1 LRLRKESSKG
11 PVEGTRREPP
21 PEFANLTVDLLKP
34 VQHSKRYAITNVDSL
49 GVIERFTYTEITR
62 ETARWAQLLRE
73 NGLQPGDRV
82 VIVAGREWG
91 WRCAL
96 LGSIHAG
103 GVAVPCPAS
112 LSPREIGTV
121 ADHADASLLV
131 SLRPRPDLVELDGR
145 RALTADDL
153 DAVDPARALE
163 QPPYRTDPRD
173 IALILYAWHDLDLT
187 GTMHTHASLLAQA
200 DAAEHWLGVDE
211 DERIWATTDDGSAPS
226 MWLLLAAWRRAAS
239 IVVVDLELDSEAKF
253 ELLDRLRPAAVW
265 FSDDEYRMLGSA
277 EVPTW
282 VDLRSIRR
290 ALVDTE
296 ETEGANSFAAAFDA
310 ALVPVFA
317 LDELGVVAGWPAGHE
332 GQADATT
339 AHPTPGVQFAIV
351 GGDGTELP
359 PGEVG
364 DVAVRSDAPTLFTG
378 YAGRE
383 GRSRSAGWFRF
394 GWRGALTA
402 EGALRIEARSPSE
415 VEPVGASV
423 DLPVP
428 EVEEE
433 PAPEE
438 HVAAEPEPAALGWR
452 ARRSAERARREE
464 ERAAEEEGRRHEEAA
479 VRESAERE
487 AAEAAERERAGAEE
501 RREREEAE
509 ALEHAEREAA
519 EAEERRLQEQ
529 AEARARAEAEEHRR
543 REEAEARERAER
555 EAAAEARQ
563 AEEERLAEERR
574 VAEQEKQRDEE
585 QRQRVEEEARRRAE
599 QEAEQRAAAEADERR
614 RAEAEAKQRGEEEKR
629 REEERRRD
637 EKEAREPEAREA
649 KERET
654 AEAEEG
660 RRAEEEAKAQQ
671 EVGAAEAKQRAEEE
685 KSREK
690 ERRREEKEARARAER
705 EAKEREKAEA
715 EERRRAEE
723 EAKIQAKR
731 EEVEVKQRAKEEK
744 EREQREA
751 KDRAEREK
759 AEAETAKVQAKID
772 AAEAKQRAKDEKE
785 REKREAVER
794 AEREKAE
801 AEAAQVQAKVDA
813 VEAKQRAKD
822 EKEREKREAVERAER
837 EKAEAEAAKV
847 QQKQA
852 EVEAKKRAEEEKRR
866 AKEREREEREARRRA
881 EEEAKEAARAERK
894 AARKEKRRPPEAPK
908 PADDGPRR
916 FGRRRREVAE
926 EPEPQH
932 VPDVVARI
940 QQYGMA
946 AASNDSPAE
955 PPEQPDDD

>member
-1 LRLRKESSKG
+1 LRLRKESVKR
-11 PVEGTRREPP
+11 PVEETRRDPP

-49 GVIERFTYTEITR
+49 GVIERFTYSEITR
-62 ETARWAQLLRE
+62 EAARWAQLLRE
-73 NGLQPGDRV
+73 KGLQPGERV
-82 VIVAGREWG
+82 AIVAGREWG

-96 LGSIHAG
+96 LGAIHAG

-112 LSPREIGTV
+112 LSAREIGTV
-121 ADHADASLLV
+121 AEHADASLLV

-145 RALTADDL
+145 TALTADDV
-153 DAVDPARALE
+153 DAIDPAHALE

-211 DERIWATTDDGSAPS
+211 DERIWATVDDGSGPS
-226 MWLLLAAWRRAAS
+226 IWLLLAAWRRAAS
-239 IVVVDLELDSEAKF
+239 IVVVDLELDSEAKL

-277 EVPTW
+277 EVPAW

-296 ETEGANSFAAAFDA
+296 ETEGAISFATAFAA

-332 GQADATT
+332 GRADATT
-339 AHPTPGVQFAIV
+339 AQPIPGVQFAVV
-351 GGDGTELP
+351 GRDGAELP

-378 YAGRE
+378 YAGKE
-383 GRSRSAGWFRF
+383 GRSRSAEWFRF
-394 GWRGALTA
+394 GWHGALTA
-402 EGALRIEARSPSE
+402 EGALQIEARSANE

-428 EVEEE
+428 KVAEE

-438 HVAAEPEPAALGWR
+438 EPVAAEPEPAALGWR

-464 ERAAEEEGRRHEEAA
+464 ERAAEDERRRQEEAEA
-479 VRESAERE
+479 RESAERE
-487 AAEAAERERAGAEE
+487 AAEAAERERAEAEE

-509 ALEHAEREAA
+509 AREGAAREAA
-519 EAEERRLQEQ
+519 EAEERRLQQQ
-529 AEARARAEAEEHRR
+529 AEARARAEAEERR
-543 REEAEARERAER
+543 LREEAEAEARERAER
-555 EAAAEARQ
+555 KAAAEARR
-563 AEEERLAEERR
+563 AEDERLAEEHRA
-574 VAEQEKQRDEE
+574 AEQEKQREEE
-585 QRQRVEEEARRRAE
+585 QRQRAEEEARRRAE
-599 QEAEQRAAAEADERR
+599 QGAKQRAAAEADERR
-614 RAEAEAKQRGEEEKR
+614 RVE
-629 REEERRRD
+629 
-637 EKEAREPEAREA
+637 
-649 KERET
+649 
-654 AEAEEG
+654 
-660 RRAEEEAKAQQ
+660 
-671 EVGAAEAKQRAEEE
+671 AEAKQRAEEE
-685 KSREK
+685 KFREEDRAKVEAEERRRAEEHAKAQQAVAAAEAKQRAEREKSREK
-690 ERRREEKEARARAER
+690 ERQLAEKEAHARAER

-731 EEVEVKQRAKEEK
+731 EEAEAKQRAKEEREREQREAKERADREKVEAEAAKVQAKIDAAEAKQRAKEEK
-744 EREQREA
+744 EREKREA
-751 KDRAEREK
+751 VERVEREK
-759 AEAETAKVQAKID
+759 AEAEAAKVQAKVD

-794 AEREKAE
+794 AEREKT
-801 AEAAQVQAKVDA
+801 
-813 VEAKQRAKD
+813 
-822 EKEREKREAVERAER
+822 
-837 EKAEAEAAKV
+837 EAEAAKA

-852 EVEAKKRAEEEKRR
+852 EVDAKKRAEEDKRR
-866 AKEREREEREARRRA
+866 AKEREQAEKEARRRA

-894 AARKEKRRPPEAPK
+894 AARKEKRRPREAPK
-908 PADDGPRR
+908 PADDGQRR
-916 FGRRRREVAE
+916 FGRRRREVVE
-926 EPEPQH
+926 ETEPQH
-932 VPDVVARI
+932 APDVVARI
-940 QQYGMA
+940 QQYGMT

-955 PPEQPDDD
+955 PPEQPDED

>member
-1 LRLRKESSKG
+1 MRLRKESNER
-11 PVEGTRREPP
+11 PVEKTRHEPA

-62 ETARWAQLLRE
+62 ETARWAQLLSE
-73 NGLQPGDRV
+73 KGLQPGDRV

-96 LGSIHAG
+96 LGAIHAG

-121 ADHADASLLV
+121 AEHAGASLLI

-145 RALTADDL
+145 EVLTADDV

-187 GTMHTHASLLAQA
+187 GTMHTHSSLLAQA
-200 DAAEHWLGVDE
+200 EAAEHWLGLDE
-211 DERIWATTDDGSAPS
+211 DERIWATVDDGSGPS
-226 MWLLLAAWRRAAS
+226 IWLLLAAWRRAAS
-239 IVVVDLELDSEAKF
+239 IVVVDLELDSEAKL

-265 FSDDEYRMLGSA
+265 FSDDEYGMLGSS
-277 EVPTW
+277 EVPAW

-296 ETEGANSFAAAFDA
+296 ETEGASSFVAAFGA

-332 GQADATT
+332 GHADPTT
-339 AHPTPGVQFAIV
+339 AHPTPGVQVAVV
-351 GGDGTELP
+351 GGDGTELA

-402 EGALRIEARSPSE
+402 EGALRIEERSPSE

-428 EVEEE
+428 EVAEE

-438 HVAAEPEPAALGWR
+438 QAAAPEPAAIGWR

-464 ERAAEEEGRRHEEAA
+464 EHAAEEERRRREEAEA
-479 VRESAERE
+479 GESAERE
-487 AAEAAERERAGAEE
+487 AAQAAERERAEAAERRERDEAEARELAEREAAEERLAEE
-501 RREREEAE
+501 RRERD
-509 ALEHAEREAA
+509 
-519 EAEERRLQEQ
+519 
-529 AEARARAEAEEHRR
+529 
-543 REEAEARERAER
+543 EAEARERAER
-555 EAAAEARQ
+555 EAAAEAQRV
-563 AEEERLAEERR
+563 EEERLAEERR
-574 VAEQEKQRDEE
+574 VAEQQQQRDAE
-585 QRQRVEEEARRRAE
+585 QRQRVEEEARRQAE
-599 QEAEQRAAAEADERR
+599 QEEKQRAAAEADERR
-614 RAEAEAKQRGEEEKR
+614 RAEAGAKQRAEE
-629 REEERRRD
+629 
-637 EKEAREPEAREA
+637 EKEAREREAREA
-649 KERET
+649 KDREK
-654 AEAEEG
+654 AEADER

-671 EVGAAEAKQRAEEE
+671 AAAAAEAKQRAEEE

-690 ERRREEKEARARAER
+690 ERQREEKEVRARAER
-705 EAKEREKAEA
+705 EAKEREKADA
-715 EERRRAEE
+715 EERRRAAE
-723 EAKIQAKR
+723 EAKVQAKR
-731 EEVEVKQRAKEEK
+731 EEAEAKQRAKDEK

-751 KDRAEREK
+751 KERAQREK
-759 AEAETAKVQAKID
+759 AEAEAAKVQAKIDAAEAKQRAKQDKEREKREAEERVEREKAAAEAAKVQAKID
-772 AAEAKQRAKDEKE
+772 AAEAKQRAKDDKEREKREAAERVE

-794 AEREKAE
+794 VEREKAE
-801 AEAAQVQAKVDA
+801 AQ
-813 VEAKQRAKD
+813 
-822 EKEREKREAVERAER
+822 
-837 EKAEAEAAKV
+837 AAKARE
-847 QQKQA
+847 KQA
-852 EVEAKKRAEEEKRR
+852 EVDAKKRAEEEKRS
-866 AKEREREEREARRRA
+866 AKEREREAKEARRRA
-881 EEEAKEAARAERK
+881 EAEGKEAARAERK
-894 AARKEKRRPPEAPK
+894 AARTEKRRPLEAPK
-908 PADDGPRR
+908 PADDGQRR
-916 FGRRRREVAE
+916 FGRRRREFVE

-932 VPDVVARI
+932 APDVVARI
-940 QQYGMA
+940 KQYGMTA
-946 AASNDSPAE
+946 ESNGPAE
-955 PPEQPDDD
+955 PPEQADDE

>member
-1 LRLRKESSKG
+1 MRLRKESSKR
-11 PVEGTRREPP
+11 PVEETRRESP
-21 PEFANLTVDLLKP
+21 PELANLTVDLLKP
-34 VQHSKRYAITNVDSL
+34 VLHSKRYGITNVDSL

-73 NGLQPGDRV
+73 KGLQPGDRV

-96 LGSIHAG
+96 LGAIHAG

-112 LSPREIGTV
+112 LSLREIHTV
-121 ADHADASLLV
+121 ADQAGASLLV

-145 RALTADDL
+145 RALTADDV
-153 DAVDPARALE
+153 DAVDPARALAQRPHQTE
-163 QPPYRTDPRD
+163 SRD
-173 IALILYAWHDLDLT
+173 IALILYAWHGLDLT

-200 DAAEHWLGVDE
+200 DAGEHWLGVDG
-211 DERIWATTDDGSAPS
+211 DERIWATADDGSGPS
-226 MWLLLAAWRRAAS
+226 IWLLLAAWRRAAS
-239 IVVVDLELDSEAKF
+239 IVVVDLELDSEAKL

-265 FSDDEYRMLGSA
+265 FSDDEYGMLGSSV
-277 EVPTW
+277 VPPW

-296 ETEGANSFAAAFDA
+296 ETEGASSFVAAFGA

-339 AHPTPGVQFAIV
+339 AHPTPGVQVAVV

-364 DVAVRSDAPTLFTG
+364 DVAVRSDAPTLFSG

-402 EGALRIEARSPSE
+402 EGTLRIESRSPGE

-423 DLPVP
+423 DLPAP
-428 EVEEE
+428 ELADE

-452 ARRSAERARREE
+452 ARRERTRREE
-464 ERAAEEEGRRHEEAA
+464 ERAAEEERVRHDEAEA
-479 VRESAERE
+479 LELAERE
-487 AAEAAERERAGAEE
+487 AAEAAERERAEAVERRDREE
-501 RREREEAE
+501 ADRRERS
-509 ALEHAEREAA
+509 
-519 EAEERRLQEQ
+519 
-529 AEARARAEAEEHRR
+529 
-543 REEAEARERAER
+543 ER
-555 EAAAEARQ
+555 EAAAEARR
-563 AEEERLAEERR
+563 AEDERLAEERR
-574 VAEQEKQRDEE
+574 VAEQANQRDEE
-585 QRQRVEEEARRRAE
+585 QRQRAEEDARRRAD
-599 QEAEQRAAAEADERR
+599 QEAKQRAAAEADER
-614 RAEAEAKQRGEEEKR
+614 AEAEAKQRAE
-629 REEERRRD
+629 EEER
-637 EKEAREPEAREA
+637 
-649 KERET
+649 
-654 AEAEEG
+654 

-671 EVGAAEAKQRAEEE
+671 AVAAGEAKRRAEEE

-690 ERRREEKEARARAER
+690 ERQREEKEARARAER
-705 EAKEREKAEA
+705 EAEEREKAEA

-731 EEVEVKQRAKEEK
+731 EDAEAKQRAKEEK

-751 KDRAEREK
+751 RERVEREK
-759 AEAETAKVQAKID
+759 AEAEAAKVQAKVDAAEAKRRAKEEKERAKREARERVERERAEAEAAKVQAKVD
-772 AAEAKQRAKDEKE
+772 AAEAKQRAKD
-785 REKREAVER
+785 
-794 AEREKAE
+794 
-801 AEAAQVQAKVDA
+801 D
-813 VEAKQRAKD
+813 
-822 EKEREKREAVERAER
+822 KEREKREAVERAER
-837 EKAEAEAAKV
+837 EKAEAEAAKAR
-847 QQKQA
+847 QKQA
-852 EVEAKKRAEEEKRR
+852 EVDAKQRAEEEKRS
-866 AKEREREEREARRRA
+866 AKEREREAKEARRRA

-894 AARKEKRRPPEAPK
+894 ASRKQKRRPQEAPK

-916 FGRRRREVAE
+916 FGRRRREVVE
-926 EPEPQH
+926 ETEPQRA
-932 VPDVVARI
+932 PDVVARI

-946 AASNDSPAE
+946 ATSNDSPAE
-955 PPEQPDDD
+955 PPEQADDD

>member
-1 LRLRKESSKG
+1 MRLRKESAKR
-11 PVEGTRREPP
+11 PVEETRPESP
-21 PEFANLTVDLLKP
+21 PELANLTVDLLKP
-34 VQHSKRYAITNVDSL
+34 LLHSKRYAITNVDSL

-62 ETARWAQLLRE
+62 ETARWAQLLRDK
-73 NGLQPGDRV
+73 GLQPGDRV

-96 LGSIHAG
+96 LGAIHAG

-112 LSPREIGTV
+112 LSLREIRTV
-121 ADHADASLLV
+121 ADHAGASLLV

-145 RALTADDL
+145 RALTADDV
-153 DAVDPARALE
+153 DAVDPTRALAQRPHE
-163 QPPYRTDPRD
+163 TESRD
-173 IALILYAWHDLDLT
+173 IALILYAWHALDLT

-200 DAAEHWLGVDE
+200 DAGEHWLGVDG
-211 DERIWATTDDGSAPS
+211 DERIWATADDGSGPS
-226 MWLLLAAWRRAAS
+226 IWLLLAAWRRGAS
-239 IVVVDLELDSEAKF
+239 IVVVDLELDSEAKL

-265 FSDDEYRMLGSA
+265 FSDDEYGMLGSA
-277 EVPTW
+277 VVPPW

-296 ETEGANSFAAAFDA
+296 ETEGASSFVAAFGG

-339 AHPTPGVQFAIV
+339 AHPTPGVQVAVV

-394 GWRGALTA
+394 GWRGAWTA
-402 EGALRIEARSPSE
+402 EGTLRIESRSTGE

-423 DLPVP
+423 DLPAP
-428 EVEEE
+428 ELADE

-452 ARRSAERARREE
+452 ARRGAERARREE
-464 ERAAEEEGRRHEEAA
+464 ERAAEEERLRHDEAEA
-479 VRESAERE
+479 LESAERE
-487 AAEAAERERAGAEE
+487 AAEAAERERAEALE
-501 RREREEAE
+501 RREREKAD
-509 ALEHAEREAA
+509 
-519 EAEERRLQEQ
+519 
-529 AEARARAEAEEHRR
+529 
-543 REEAEARERAER
+543 ARERAER
-555 EAAAEARQ
+555 EAAAEARR
-563 AEEERLAEERR
+563 AEDERLAEERR
-574 VAEQEKQRDEE
+574 LAEQANQRDEE
-585 QRQRVEEEARRRAE
+585 QRQRAEEDARRRAD
-599 QEAEQRAAAEADERR
+599 QEAKQRAAAEADER
-614 RAEAEAKQRGEEEKR
+614 AEAEAKQRAEEEQR

-637 EKEAREPEAREA
+637 EQEAREREAREA
-649 KERET
+649 KEREK
-654 AEAEEG
+654 AEAEG
-660 RRAEEEAKAQQ
+660 RRRAEEEATQA
-671 EVGAAEAKQRAEEE
+671 VAAGEAKRRAEEE

-690 ERRREEKEARARAER
+690 ERQREEKEARARAER
-705 EAKEREKAEA
+705 EAKVREKAEA

-731 EEVEVKQRAKEEK
+731 EEAEAKQRANEEKEREQREARERVEREKAEAEAAKVQAKVDAAEAKQRAKEEK
-744 EREQREA
+744 ERA
-751 KDRAEREK
+751 
-759 AEAETAKVQAKID
+759 
-772 AAEAKQRAKDEKE
+772 
-785 REKREAVER
+785 KREAVER

-801 AEAAQVQAKVDA
+801 AEAAKVQAKVDA
-813 VEAKQRAKD
+813 AEAKQRAKD
-822 EKEREKREAVERAER
+822 DKEREKREARERVEREKAEAEAAKVQAKVAAAEAKQRAKDDKEREKREAVERAER
-837 EKAEAEAAKV
+837 EKAEAEAAKARK
-847 QQKQA
+847 KQA
-852 EVEAKKRAEEEKRR
+852 EIDAKQRAEEEKRS
-866 AKEREREEREARRRA
+866 AKEREREVKEARRRA

-894 AARKEKRRPPEAPK
+894 AALKQKRPPREAPK
-908 PADDGPRR
+908 PADDGQRR
-916 FGRRRREVAE
+916 FGRRRREAVE
-926 EPEPQH
+926 ETEPQH
-932 VPDVVARI
+932 APDVVARI

>member
-1 LRLRKESSKG
+1 LRLRKESSKR
-11 PVEGTRREPP
+11 PVEETRRESP
-21 PEFANLTVDLLKP
+21 PELANLTVDLLKP
-34 VQHSKRYAITNVDSL
+34 VLHSKRYGITNVDSL

-73 NGLQPGDRV
+73 KGLQPGDRV

-96 LGSIHAG
+96 LGAIHAG

-112 LSPREIGTV
+112 LSLREIHTV
-121 ADHADASLLV
+121 ADQAGASLLV

-145 RALTADDL
+145 RALTADDV
-153 DAVDPARALE
+153 DAVDPARALAQRPHQTE
-163 QPPYRTDPRD
+163 SRD
-173 IALILYAWHDLDLT
+173 IALILYAWHGLDLT

-200 DAAEHWLGVDE
+200 DAGEHWLGVDG
-211 DERIWATTDDGSAPS
+211 DERIWATADDGSGPS
-226 MWLLLAAWRRAAS
+226 IWLLLAAWRRAAS
-239 IVVVDLELDSEAKF
+239 IVVVDLELDSEAKL

-265 FSDDEYRMLGSA
+265 FSDDEYGMLGSSV
-277 EVPTW
+277 VPPW

-296 ETEGANSFAAAFDA
+296 ETEGASSFVAAFGA

-339 AHPTPGVQFAIV
+339 AHPTPGVQVAVV

-364 DVAVRSDAPTLFTG
+364 DVAVRSDAPTLFSG

-402 EGALRIEARSPSE
+402 EGTLRIESRSPGE

-423 DLPVP
+423 DLPAP
-428 EVEEE
+428 ELADE

-452 ARRSAERARREE
+452 ARRERTRREE
-464 ERAAEEEGRRHEEAA
+464 ERAAEEERVRHDEAEA
-479 VRESAERE
+479 LELAERE
-487 AAEAAERERAGAEE
+487 AAEAAERERAEAVERRDREE
-501 RREREEAE
+501 ADRRERS
-509 ALEHAEREAA
+509 
-519 EAEERRLQEQ
+519 
-529 AEARARAEAEEHRR
+529 
-543 REEAEARERAER
+543 ER
-555 EAAAEARQ
+555 EAAAEARR
-563 AEEERLAEERR
+563 AEDERLAEERR
-574 VAEQEKQRDEE
+574 VAEQANQRDEE
-585 QRQRVEEEARRRAE
+585 QRQRAEEDARRRAD
-599 QEAEQRAAAEADERR
+599 QEAKQRAAAEADER
-614 RAEAEAKQRGEEEKR
+614 AEAEAKQRAE
-629 REEERRRD
+629 EEER
-637 EKEAREPEAREA
+637 
-649 KERET
+649 
-654 AEAEEG
+654 

-671 EVGAAEAKQRAEEE
+671 AVAAGEAKRRAEEE

-690 ERRREEKEARARAER
+690 ERQREEKEARARAER
-705 EAKEREKAEA
+705 EAEEREKAEA

-731 EEVEVKQRAKEEK
+731 EDAEAKQRAKEEK

-751 KDRAEREK
+751 RERVEREK
-759 AEAETAKVQAKID
+759 AEAEAAKVQAKVDAAEAKRRAKEEKERAKREARERVERERAEAEAAKVQAKVD
-772 AAEAKQRAKDEKE
+772 AAEAKQRAKE
-785 REKREAVER
+785 
-794 AEREKAE
+794 
-801 AEAAQVQAKVDA
+801 
-813 VEAKQRAKD
+813 

-847 QQKQA
+847 QAKVDAAEAKQRAKDDKEREKREAVERAEREKAEAEAAKARQKQA
-852 EVEAKKRAEEEKRR
+852 EVDAKQRAEEEKRS
-866 AKEREREEREARRRA
+866 AKEREREAKEARRRA

-894 AARKEKRRPPEAPK
+894 ASRKQKRRPQEAPK

-916 FGRRRREVAE
+916 FGRRRREVVE
-926 EPEPQH
+926 ETEPQRA
-932 VPDVVARI
+932 PDVVARI

-946 AASNDSPAE
+946 ATSNDSPAE
-955 PPEQPDDD
+955 PPEQADDD

>member
-1 LRLRKESSKG
+1 MRKESSKG
-11 PVEGTRREPP
+11 SVVHPRREAPP
-21 PEFANLTVDLLKP
+21 DFANLTVDLLKP

-62 ETARWAQLLRE
+62 EAARWAQLLRE
-73 NGLQPGDRV
+73 KGLQPGDRV

-96 LGSIHAG
+96 LGAIHAG

-121 ADHADASLLV
+121 VEHAGASLLV
-131 SLRPRPDLVELDGR
+131 SLRPGPDLVEVDGLH
-145 RALTADDL
+145 ALTADDV
-153 DAVDPARALE
+153 DAVDPARALA
-163 QPPYRTDPRD
+163 QPPHQSEARD
-173 IALILYAWHDLDLT
+173 IALILYAWHGLDLT
-187 GTMHTHASLLAQA
+187 GAMHTHASLLAQA

-211 DERIWATTDDGSAPS
+211 DERIWATADDGSGPS
-226 MWLLLAAWRRAAS
+226 IWLLLAAWRRAAS
-239 IVVVDLELDSEAKF
+239 IVVVDLELDSEAKL

-265 FSDDEYRMLGSA
+265 FSDDEYGMLGSTD
-277 EVPTW
+277 VPPW

-290 ALVDTE
+290 AFVDTE
-296 ETEGANSFAAAFDA
+296 ETEGVNAFVAAFGA

-332 GQADATT
+332 GKADATT
-339 AHPTPGVQFAIV
+339 AHPTPGVQVAVV

-364 DVAVRSDAPTLFTG
+364 DVVVRSDAPTLFTG

-402 EGALRIEARSPSE
+402 EGALRIEARSASE

-428 EVEEE
+428 EVAEE

-452 ARRSAERARREE
+452 ARRTAERARREE
-464 ERAAEEEGRRHEEAA
+464 EHAAEEEQRRSEEAQA
-479 VRESAERE
+479 RESAERE
-487 AAEAAERERAGAEE
+487 AVEAAAREREAVE
-501 RREREEAE
+501 RRE
-509 ALEHAEREAA
+509 H
-519 EAEERRLQEQ
+519 
-529 AEARARAEAEEHRR
+529 
-543 REEAEARERAER
+543 EEAEARDRAER
-555 EAAAEARQ
+555 EAAAEAER
-563 AEEERLAEERR
+563 AEEERLAEARR
-574 VAEQEKQRDEE
+574 VAEQEQQRDEE
-585 QRQRVEEEARRRAE
+585 QRQRMEEEARRRAE
-599 QEAEQRAAAEADERR
+599 QEAKQRAEEAQRRDEER
-614 RAEAEAKQRGEEEKR
+614 R
-629 REEERRRD
+629 REEEQ
-637 EKEAREPEAREA
+637 ARERQAREA
-649 KERET
+649 KEREK
-654 AEAEEG
+654 AEAGER
-660 RRAEEEAKAQQ
+660 RRAEQEAKAQQ
-671 EVGAAEAKQRAEEE
+671 AAAAAEAKQRAGEE

-690 ERRREEKEARARAER
+690 ERQREEKEARARAER

-731 EEVEVKQRAKEEK
+731 AEAEAKQRDKEEK

-751 KDRAEREK
+751 KERS
-759 AEAETAKVQAKID
+759 
-772 AAEAKQRAKDEKE
+772 
-785 REKREAVER
+785 
-794 AEREKAE
+794 EREKAE
-801 AEAAQVQAKVDA
+801 AEAAKAQAKIDA
-813 VEAKQRAKD
+813 AAAKQRAKE

-847 QQKQA
+847 RAKLDAAEAKQRAKDEQERQKREAAERAEREKAEAEAAKAKQKQD
-852 EVEAKKRAEEEKRR
+852 EVDAKKRAEEEKRS
-866 AKEREREEREARRRA
+866 AKEREREAKEAQRRA

-894 AARKEKRRPPEAPK
+894 AARKEKRRPPETPK
-908 PADDGPRR
+908 PAGDGERR
-916 FGRRRREVAE
+916 FGRRREAVE
-926 EPEPQH
+926 ETEPQH

-940 QQYGMA
+940 QQYGLA
-946 AASNDSPAE
+946 AASNDRPAE
-955 PPEQPDDD
+955 PPEEPDDE